1 MWAARGHWWLGH
13 EGSSAKSR
21 GDARK
26 ESGAGAKWGPCEN
39 CTQNRHEQV
48 QSAFLERSISGPAS
62 PIASGLHFATT
73 AVATGPRLHYAEQGD
88 PGGAALLFIHGWPD
102 SWFSFSRVL
111 PLLPTAYH
119 AYAIDLRGF
128 GDSERPADSYTI
140 DQFATDV
147 LAMDAV
153 GIARATLIGH
163 SMGTFIARRV
173 AHPAET
179 RGAAGVHRLLHHR
192 AQ

>member
-1 MWAARGHWWLGH
+1 V
-13 EGSSAKSR
+13 EPGS
-21 GDARK
+21 
-26 ESGAGAKWGPCEN
+26 CN
-39 CTQNRHEQV
+39 
-48 QSAFLERSISGPAS
+48 GPAS
-62 PIASGLHFATT
+62 PIASRLHFATT
-73 AVATGPRLHYAEQGD
+73 AVATGPLLHYAEQGD
-88 PGGAALLFIHGWPD
+88 PCGETLLFIHGRPD

-147 LAMDAV
+147 VAMDAV

-173 AHPAET
+173 AQIRPKRVARLAFIGSSITALNDVTLEVQEGMRPLADPLPLEFVREFQASALHIPVRESSS
-179 RGAAGVHRLLHHR
+179 RGS
-192 AQ
+192 

>member
-1 MWAARGHWWLGH
+1 M
-13 EGSSAKSR
+13 
-21 GDARK
+21 
-26 ESGAGAKWGPCEN
+26 
-39 CTQNRHEQV
+39 T
-48 QSAFLERSISGPAS
+48 AS
-62 PIASGLHFATT
+62 PIASRLHFATT
-73 AVATGPRLHYAEQGD
+73 AVATGPMLHYAEQGD
-88 PGGAALLFIHGWPD
+88 PGGEALLFIHGWPD

-147 LAMDAV
+147 VAFMDAV